1 MWGIVQ
7 RNWLVVPLLVL
18 FGVLYSVTLNSY
30 GMFLWDESEYASIGR
45 SVLRGQG
52 FAIAGLPNELRP
64 PFLPLAGA
72 AAMWLFGGQWDDSIL
87 RGTACALALLALL
100 CVYSFGAT
108 RSDRTTGLVAAF
120 LLGISP
126 FFWTFVP
133 VFLCEISFLAFFAAA
148 VWLFYSGIY
157 FDQRCFFWSWISCAL
172 AFLTRHTAV
181 LFFPVIFLFVCIA
194 WWRGGP
200 PARGRILSRAFF
212 LSPLAGLLLFLPWL
226 AREYFTFGNPLAGL
240 KVASQQLQVYMPG
253 VSMPW
258 SYYLRHLPFLV
269 SPEIAVLVVAGSI
282 WAWWKRDRFALH
294 NLLVA
299 TFILTWFSCYR
310 YKEDRI
316 ISSAFPFLVMI
327 AAVALAKATA
337 SLRPIARGAVLGAL
351 LAGSLLVNLWATRP
365 VFEKTF
371 TLGYPGFLDAMAF
384 LRENATPG
392 ATVLGANVPQI
403 HWYSDLRAINIPEE
417 AALPEALRKSEWV
430 VITNF
435 EPVQKPYVLEMV
447 KLIPNTPSRES
458 AIFWDKQ
465 CVTGVIRSDKLLQAL
480 GLPR

>member
-1 MWGIVQ
+1 MWGVVQ
-7 RNWLVVPLLVL
+7 RNWPVVPLLVL
-18 FGVLYSVTLNSY
+18 FGVLYSFSINSY

-52 FAIAGLPNELRP
+52 FAIAGVPNELRP

-87 RGTACALALLALL
+87 RGTASALALAALL
-100 CVYSFGAT
+100 CIYFFGAA
-108 RSDRTTGLVAAF
+108 RFDRTTGFVAAF
-120 LLGISP
+120 LLGITP

-133 VFLCEISFLAFFAAA
+133 RFLSEIPFLAFFAAA

-157 FDQRCFFWSWISCAL
+157 FDQRCLLWSWISCAL

-200 PARGRILSRAFF
+200 DVRGRILSRAFF

-240 KVASQQLQVYMPG
+240 TEASHQLQDYLPG
-253 VSMPW
+253 ASMPW
-258 SYYLRHLPFLV
+258 NFYLRRLPFLL
-269 SPEIAVLVVAGSI
+269 SPEIAALVVAGII

-294 NLLVA
+294 NLLAA

-316 ISSAFPFLVMI
+316 ISSAFPLLVMI

-337 SLRPIARGAVLGAL
+337 SLRPIARGAVLGTL
-351 LAGSLLVNLWATRP
+351 LAGSLLVNLRATRP
-365 VFEKTF
+365 VLENTF
-371 TLGYPGFLDAMAF
+371 TLGYPGFLDAMGF
-384 LRENATPG
+384 LRENAKPG
-392 ATVLGANVPQI
+392 AIVLGANFPQI
-403 HWYSDLRAINIPEE
+403 HWYSELRAINIPEE
-417 AALPEALRKSEWV
+417 EALPDALRKSQWV

-435 EPVQKPYVLEMV
+435 EPVQKPYVLNMI
-447 KLIPNTPSRES
+447 KLIPNIPSRES

-465 CVTGVIRSDKLLQAL
+465 CVTAVIRSDKLLQAL
-480 GLPR
+480 RE